1 VLEVA
6 VSRPQGLQAIA
17 PRQFCRSQSCH
28 QVHSCCTSGFRGGM
42 FLHMQV
48 HAMFEVYPDRFHAY
62 TYPLGSIAAAWLS
75 GLAIYGAAAWA
86 HM

>member
-1 VLEVA
+1 MLPSVALVLYFW
-6 VSRPQGLQAIA
+6 LQRGAI
-17 PRQFCRSQSCH
+17 
-28 QVHSCCTSGFRGGM
+28 VV
-42 FLHMQV
+42 HMQV
-48 HAMFEVYPDRFHAY
+48 HAMFEVYPDRFQAY